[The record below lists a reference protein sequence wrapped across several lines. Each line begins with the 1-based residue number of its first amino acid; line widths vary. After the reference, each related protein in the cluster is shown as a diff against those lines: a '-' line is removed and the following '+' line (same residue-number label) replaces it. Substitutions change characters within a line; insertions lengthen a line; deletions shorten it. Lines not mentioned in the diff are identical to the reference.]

1 MYIFIQGNNHIVV
14 LRYLQSHLCKKCGSL
29 LSPLLVKPPTA
40 TVPNNIQLSTT
51 ESQSRWKCQMCSDGG
66 HIEVVSVPYVFRYL
80 IAELAAMNIRVKIQT
95 S

>member
-1 MYIFIQGNNHIVV
+1 MYIFIQGNVVV
-14 LRYLQSHLCKKCGSL
+14 LRYLQSRLCKKCGSL
-29 LSPLLVKPPTA
+29 LSPLVVKPPTA
-40 TVPNNIQLSTT
+40 TVPNSTQLSTT